1 MERHRA
7 CMTAWTW
14 QTIWS
19 ENLKDTDQLEDMCI
33 NGITFKL
40 ILNIEWD
47 SEDWVI
53 WSLTG
58 IKGGL
63 L

>member
-1 MERHRA
+1 
-7 CMTAWTW
+7 MTAWTW
-14 QTIWS
+14 QTICS
-19 ENLKDTDQLEDMCI
+19 ENLKDTDQLEDVCI

-53 WSLTG
+53 WYLTG